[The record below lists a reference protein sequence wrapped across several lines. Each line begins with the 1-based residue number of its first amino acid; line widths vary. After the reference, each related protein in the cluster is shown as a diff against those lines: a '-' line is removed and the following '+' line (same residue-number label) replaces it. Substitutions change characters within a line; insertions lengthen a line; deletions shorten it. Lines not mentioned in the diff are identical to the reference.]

1 MGERLWSNSFVP
13 MHRWTHVAAV
23 AEGHSLRLYLN
34 GLLDS
39 ENVTVGTIVHNNGP
53 FFLGGDPWRPSGGF
67 DGFIDEFKFYGR
79 ALTTDEIQA
88 TAGFALGGVEPAFI
102 ELGCMG
108 CTADAAAATCAINYH
123 LCNVHD
129 LCAQS
134 PPSSARTA
142 SPLARAHR
150 LSALRV
156 LTHVL
161 PLLVAGIRAATAW
174 HVQWGGPRRTHTC
187 GLRRRR

>member
-1 MGERLWSNSFVP
+1 VVQLLCAHAPVDPR
-13 MHRWTHVAAV
+13 AAV

-79 ALTTDEIQA
+79 ALTTDEVQA
-88 TAGFALGGVEPAFI
+88 AASFALGGVEPAYI

-108 CTADAAAATCAINYH
+108 CAADAAAATCAINYH
-123 LCNVHD
+123 LCNTHD
-129 LCAQS
+129 LYAGGYS
-134 PPSSARTA
+134 V
-142 SPLARAHR
+142 ARAMGWAT
-150 LSALRV
+150 SNS
-156 LTHVL
+156 HVWTAEEAMQ
-161 PLLVAGIRAATAW
+161 VGDNNSTAW
-174 HVQWGGPRRTHTC
+174 SGAAPGAIQT
-187 GLRRRR
+187 GLGLCCRDNE